1 MTINFAWMFTIVWL
15 PIPTAL
21 VGGLDLINEH
31 TGAYDVL
38 LVTLYAGTMALSS
51 LLLFLLFTLAAVLAA
66 LLPAVN
72 LLSMWLLVL
81 TGPLHTVLLR
91 RLKPLQQQP

>member
-1 MTINFAWMFTIVWL
+1 M
-15 PIPTAL
+15 
-21 VGGLDLINEH
+21 
-31 TGAYDVL
+31 
-38 LVTLYAGTMALSS
+38 
-51 LLLFLLFTLAAVLAA
+51 LFLLFTLAALLAA